1 MKIILFFQS
10 TTRKSWRQK
19 LDGIHRYALEHDW
32 FVQLVERFA
41 TASDVR
47 RALENWSPA
56 GCLVDRAMSNG
67 RAPDSVFRGFP
78 TVYLDQNP
86 KMPSS
91 EHPCLLHDS
100 AATAALAVQE
110 LLALGCRSYAY
121 LGTEKGFNWDAPRL
135 DRFKTDAKRAGHS
148 VAVLHRKSLVAALRS
163 LPKPC
168 GILGANDY
176 SAMEAYHAATK
187 AGLSIPDDIAIAGID
202 NDETLCEMVS
212 PGLTSVE
219 PDFEGAGW
227 RLGEMLTE
235 EIARIGTSRP
245 ASPFP
250 KIEYYGPLRIV
261 RRGSTSA
268 DRGQSLPVRHALEYV
283 RRHGCERG
291 ISIDAV
297 AAAMGCS
304 RSLATSRFRKET
316 GRTILDEVH
325 DVRFRNMCDL
335 LSRSSLPVAMV
346 VEKCGY
352 ESDGFA
358 KKMFLAR
365 TGMTMR
371 EYRKCACNPISGGTT
386 ASDSRCSP

>member
-1 MKIILFFQS
+1 MKMILFFQS

-19 LDGIHRYALEHDW
+19 LDGILRYAKGHDW

-47 RALENWSPA
+47 CALENWSPA

-135 DRFKTDAKRAGHS
+135 ESFKADAKRAGHS

-176 SAMEAYHAATK
+176 CAMEAYHATTK

-202 NDETLCEMVS
+202 NDEALCESVS

-235 EIARIGTSRP
+235 EIARIDTSRP

-250 KIEYYGPLRIV
+250 RTEHYGPLRIV

-268 DRGQSLPVRHALEYV
+268 DRGQSLPVRQALEYV

-291 ISIDAV
+291 ISVDAV

-316 GRTILDEVH
+316 GRTILDEIH
-325 DVRFRNMCDL
+325 DVRFRSMCDL
-335 LSRSSLPVAMV
+335 LARSSLPVAMV
-346 VEKCGY
+346 VDKCGY
-352 ESDGFA
+352 GSDGFA
-358 KKMFLAR
+358 KKLFLSR

-371 EYRKCACNPISGGTT
+371 EYRTQHASEGEAFRGTH
-386 ASDSRCSP
+386 

>member
-1 MKIILFFQS
+1 MKMILFFQS

-19 LDGIHRYALEHDW
+19 LDGILRYAKGHDW

-47 RALENWSPA
+47 CALENWSPA

-135 DRFKTDAKRAGHS
+135 ESFKADAKRAGHS

-176 SAMEAYHAATK
+176 CAMEAYHATTK

-202 NDETLCEMVS
+202 NDEALCESVS

-235 EIARIGTSRP
+235 EIARIDTSRP

-250 KIEYYGPLRIV
+250 RTEHYGPLRIV

-268 DRGQSLPVRHALEYV
+268 DRGQSLPVRQALEYV

-291 ISIDAV
+291 ISVDAV

-316 GRTILDEVH
+316 GRTILDEIH

-346 VEKCGY
+346 VGRSGY
-352 ESDGFA
+352 ESDGFS
-358 KKMFLAR
+358 KKLFLSR

-371 EYRKCACNPISGGTT
+371 EYRTQHASGGKAFRGT
-386 ASDSRCSP
+386 P

>member
-1 MKIILFFQS
+1 MKMILFFQS

-19 LDGIHRYALEHDW
+19 LDGILRYAKGHDW

-47 RALENWSPA
+47 CALENWSPA

-135 DRFKTDAKRAGHS
+135 ESFKADAKRAGHS

-176 SAMEAYHAATK
+176 CAMEAYHATTK

-202 NDETLCEMVS
+202 NDEALCESVS

-235 EIARIGTSRP
+235 EIARIDTSRP

-250 KIEYYGPLRIV
+250 RTEHYGPLRIV

-268 DRGQSLPVRHALEYV
+268 DRGQSLPVRQALEYV

-291 ISIDAV
+291 ISVDAV

-316 GRTILDEVH
+316 GRTILDEIH

-346 VEKCGY
+346 VDKCGY
-352 ESDGFA
+352 GSDGFA
-358 KKMFLAR
+358 KKLFLSR

-371 EYRKCACNPISGGTT
+371 EYRTQHASGGEAFRGTH
-386 ASDSRCSP
+386 

>member
-1 MKIILFFQS
+1 MKMILFFQS

-19 LDGIHRYALEHDW
+19 LDGILRYAKGHDW

-47 RALENWSPA
+47 CALENWSPA

-135 DRFKTDAKRAGHS
+135 ESFKADAKRAGHS

-176 SAMEAYHAATK
+176 CAMEAYHATTK

-202 NDETLCEMVS
+202 NDEALCESVS

-235 EIARIGTSRP
+235 EIARIDTSRP

-250 KIEYYGPLRIV
+250 RTEHYGPLRIV

-268 DRGQSLPVRHALEYV
+268 DRGQSLPVRQALEYV

-291 ISIDAV
+291 ISVDAV

-316 GRTILDEVH
+316 GRTILDEIH

-358 KKMFLAR
+358 KKLFLSR

-371 EYRKCACNPISGGTT
+371 EYRTQHASEGEAFRGT
-386 ASDSRCSP
+386 P

>member
-19 LDGIHRYALEHDW
+19 LDGILRYAKGHDW

-56 GCLVDRAMSNG
+56 GCLVDRAMSKG
-67 RAPDSVFRGFP
+67 RAPDSVFRGIP
-78 TVYLDQNP
+78 TVYLDQDP
-86 KMPSS
+86 KMPSA

-100 AATAALAVQE
+100 SATAAVAAAE
-110 LLALGCRSYAY
+110 LLERNCRSYAY

-135 DRFKTDAKRAGHS
+135 ERFKADAKCAGHS
-148 VAVLHRKSLVAALRS
+148 VTVLHRKSLAAALRS

-176 SAMEAYHAATK
+176 CAMEAYHAATK
-187 AGLSIPDDIAIAGID
+187 AGLSIPDDVLVAGID
-202 NDETLCEMVS
+202 NDENFCEAVS
-212 PGLTSVE
+212 PGITSVE

-235 EIARIGTSRP
+235 EIARIDTSGH

-250 KIEYYGPLRIV
+250 KTEHYGPLRLV

-297 AAAMGCS
+297 ATEMGCS

-316 GRTILDEVH
+316 GRTILDEIH
-325 DVRFRNMCDL
+325 DVRFRSMCDL

-352 ESDGFA
+352 GSDGFA
-358 KKMFLAR
+358 KKLFLSR

-371 EYRKCACNPISGGTT
+371 EYRMANARPTSAGYN
-386 ASDSRCSP
+386 

>member
-19 LDGIHRYALEHDW
+19 LDGILRYAKGHDW

-110 LLALGCRSYAY
+110 LLALGCRSYTY

-135 DRFKTDAKRAGHS
+135 DRFKADAKRAGHF
-148 VAVLHRKSLVAALRS
+148 VTVLHRKSLAAALHS

-176 SAMEAYHAATK
+176 CAMEAYHAATK
-187 AGLSIPDDIAIAGID
+187 AGLSIPDDVLVAGID
-202 NDETLCEMVS
+202 NDENFCEAVS
-212 PGLTSVE
+212 PGITSVE

-227 RLGEMLTE
+227 RLGEMLSE
-235 EIARIGTSRP
+235 EMAG
-245 ASPFP
+245 ASDVRT
-250 KIEYYGPLRIV
+250 EYYGPLRIV

-268 DRGQSLPVRHALEYV
+268 DRSQSRPVRHALEYV

-297 AAAMGCS
+297 ATAMGCS

-358 KKMFLAR
+358 KKLFLSR

-371 EYRKCACNPISGGTT
+371 EYRKANARPTSAGHN
-386 ASDSRCSP
+386 

>member
-1 MKIILFFQS
+1 MKMILFFQS

-19 LDGIHRYALEHDW
+19 LDGILRYAKGHDW

-47 RALENWSPA
+47 CALENWSPA

-110 LLALGCRSYAY
+110 LLALGCRSYVY

-135 DRFKTDAKRAGHS
+135 ESFKADAKRAGHS

-176 SAMEAYHAATK
+176 CAMEAYHATTK

-202 NDETLCEMVS
+202 NDEALCESVS

-235 EIARIGTSRP
+235 EIARIDTSRP

-250 KIEYYGPLRIV
+250 RTEHYGPLRIV

-268 DRGQSLPVRHALEYV
+268 DRGQSLPVRQALEYV

-291 ISIDAV
+291 ISVDAV

-316 GRTILDEVH
+316 GRTILDEIH

-346 VEKCGY
+346 VERSGY

-358 KKMFLAR
+358 KKLFLSR

-371 EYRKCACNPISGGTT
+371 EYRKANARPTSAGHN
-386 ASDSRCSP
+386 

>member
-1 MKIILFFQS
+1 MKMILFFQS

-19 LDGIHRYALEHDW
+19 LDGILRYAKGHDW

-47 RALENWSPA
+47 CALENWSPA

-135 DRFKTDAKRAGHS
+135 ESFKADAKRAGHS

-176 SAMEAYHAATK
+176 CAMEAYHATTK

-202 NDETLCEMVS
+202 NDEALCESVS

-235 EIARIGTSRP
+235 EIARIDTSRP

-250 KIEYYGPLRIV
+250 RTEHYGPLRIV

-268 DRGQSLPVRHALEYV
+268 DRGQSLPVRQALEYV

-291 ISIDAV
+291 ISVDAV

-316 GRTILDEVH
+316 GRTILDEIH

-335 LSRSSLPVAMV
+335 LARSSLPVAMV
-346 VEKCGY
+346 VDKCGY
-352 ESDGFA
+352 GSDGFA
-358 KKMFLAR
+358 KKLFLSR

-371 EYRKCACNPISGGTT
+371 EYRTQHACGGK
-386 ASDSRCSP
+386 AFRGSP

>member
-19 LDGIHRYALEHDW
+19 LDGILRYAKGHDW

-67 RAPDSVFRGFP
+67 RAPDSVFHGFP

-86 KMPSS
+86 RMPST

-100 AATAALAVQE
+100 AATAALAIQE

-135 DRFKTDAKRAGHS
+135 ERFKADAKRAGHS
-148 VAVLHRKSLVAALRS
+148 VTILHRKSLATALRS

-176 SAMEAYHAATK
+176 CAMEAYHAATK

-202 NDETLCEMVS
+202 NDEALCESVS

-235 EIARIGTSRP
+235 EIARLDPSRP
-245 ASPFP
+245 SSPSSPVRPFL
-250 KIEYYGPLRIV
+250 KTEHYGPLRIV

-268 DRGQSLPVRHALEYV
+268 DMGQSLPVRHALEYV

-291 ISIDAV
+291 ISVDAV

-316 GRTILDEVH
+316 GRTILDEIH

-335 LSRSSLPVAMV
+335 LARSSLPVAMV
-346 VEKCGY
+346 VERSGY
-352 ESDGFA
+352 GSDGFA
-358 KKMFLAR
+358 KKLFLSR

-371 EYRKCACNPISGGTT
+371 EYRKANAPYHS
-386 ASDSRCSP
+386 

>member
-1 MKIILFFQS
+1 MKMILFFQS

-19 LDGIHRYALEHDW
+19 LDGILRYAKGHDW

-47 RALENWSPA
+47 CALENWSPA

-135 DRFKTDAKRAGHS
+135 ESFKADAKRAGHS

-176 SAMEAYHAATK
+176 CAMEAYHATTK

-202 NDETLCEMVS
+202 NDEALCESVS

-227 RLGEMLTE
+227 RLGEMLSEEMAGASDVRTE
-235 EIARIGTSRP
+235 H
-245 ASPFP
+245 
-250 KIEYYGPLRIV
+250 YGPLRIV

-268 DRGQSLPVRHALEYV
+268 DRSQSRPVRHALEYL

-297 AAAMGCS
+297 ATAMGCS

-316 GRTILDEVH
+316 GRTILDEIH

-346 VEKCGY
+346 VERSGY

-358 KKMFLAR
+358 KKLFLSR

-371 EYRKCACNPISGGTT
+371 EYRTQHASGGKAFRGT
-386 ASDSRCSP
+386 P

>member
-1 MKIILFFQS
+1 MKMILFFQS

-19 LDGIHRYALEHDW
+19 LDGILRYAKGHDW

-47 RALENWSPA
+47 CALENWSPA

-135 DRFKTDAKRAGHS
+135 ESFKADAKRAGHS

-176 SAMEAYHAATK
+176 CAMEAYHATTK

-202 NDETLCEMVS
+202 NDEALCESVS

-235 EIARIGTSRP
+235 EIARIDTSRP

-250 KIEYYGPLRIV
+250 RTEHYGPLRIV

-268 DRGQSLPVRHALEYV
+268 DRGQSLPVRQALEYV

-291 ISIDAV
+291 ISVDAV

-316 GRTILDEVH
+316 GRTILDEIH

-335 LSRSSLPVAMV
+335 LARSSLPVAMV
-346 VEKCGY
+346 VDKCGY
-352 ESDGFA
+352 GSDGFA
-358 KKMFLAR
+358 KKLFLSR

-371 EYRKCACNPISGGTT
+371 EYRTQHACGGK
-386 ASDSRCSP
+386 AFRGMP

>member
-1 MKIILFFQS
+1 MKMILFFQS

-19 LDGIHRYALEHDW
+19 LDGILRYAKGHDW

-47 RALENWSPA
+47 CALENWSPA

-135 DRFKTDAKRAGHS
+135 ESFKADAKRAGHS

-176 SAMEAYHAATK
+176 CAMEAYHATTK

-202 NDETLCEMVS
+202 NDEALCESVS

-235 EIARIGTSRP
+235 EIARIDTSRP

-250 KIEYYGPLRIV
+250 RTEHYGPLRIV

-268 DRGQSLPVRHALEYV
+268 DRGQSLPVRQALEYV

-291 ISIDAV
+291 ISVDAV

-316 GRTILDEVH
+316 GRTILDEIH

-346 VEKCGY
+346 VERSGY

-358 KKMFLAR
+358 KKLFLSR

-371 EYRKCACNPISGGTT
+371 EYRTQHASGGKAFRGT
-386 ASDSRCSP
+386 P